1 MSKPYEAENRAV
13 YLHVGSFT
21 VYSNVLEKLDYP
33 GVHESK
39 SKRNKLINRVGQY
52 RGTYSCQNPAQ
63 KAYIAY
69 MHVYI
74 YVYSLHL

>member
-1 MSKPYEAENRAV
+1 MPKPYEAENRAV
-13 YLHVGSFT
+13 YFLVGLTT
-21 VYSNVLEKLDYP
+21 VYNKVLEKLDYL

-63 KAYIAY
+63 KIYIAC
-69 MHVYI
+69 I
-74 YVYSLHL
+74 ARCRKQSL